1 MNLAPGFFVG
11 VKRRASGFQGPTTM
25 QTSLILAAGLLM
37 AAPTLAQAQTNAQTR
52 YGRLICNPSSW
63 NPQCGRPAQADPY
76 AVYSYDGRLIGRDP
90 DPNIRM
96 RLRDE
101 DAYFRN
107 R

>member
-1 MNLAPGFFVG
+1 M
-11 VKRRASGFQGPTTM
+11 K
-25 QTSLILAAGLLM
+25 TSFALAAALLM
-37 AAPTLAQAQTNAQTR
+37 AIPALAPTPGHAQTNAQTR
-52 YGRLICNPSSW
+52 YGRLICNPSLWS
-63 NPQCGRPAQADPY
+63 PQCGRPAQADPY